1 MADTN
6 NIAFAYLRL
15 PDGTCALQRR
25 TNDEP
30 VSPGLLSFFGGHI
43 EADETSHDAIV
54 REISEETSLDLKHGD
69 FKKLLTVKFDPRGT
83 NKEKEYTL
91 FVADTNRENFEVYEG
106 EGSEVYSIDEL
117 LQRDDVAPGTINVI
131 QLAKQKGLI

>member
-15 PDGTCALQRR
+15 PDGKGSFQRR
-25 TNDEP
+25 TDDAP

-43 EADETSHDAIV
+43 EAGETSHDAIV
-54 REISEETSLDLKHGD
+54 REINEETSLDLKHQD
-69 FKKLLTVKFDPRGT
+69 FRKLLTVRFDPRGE

-91 FVADTNRENFEVYEG
+91 FVADTHSENFEVYEG
-106 EGSEVYSIDEL
+106 EGSEVHSIDEL
-117 LQRDDVAPGTINVI
+117 LQREDVAPGTTNVI
-131 QLAKQKGLI
+131 QLATQKGLI